1 MGRKAPTQVG
11 DTGCFLGPLTSLRR
25 ALSRHRHAAQ
35 HPLPLTRKDLTRVSS
50 FPAVDRRPAPRAVP
64 SSERTKHQPGQPP
77 VRPLDGASQLLQ
89 ASMRAWCVPDFHP
102 DGT

>member
-1 MGRKAPTQVG
+1 MDRQERGPDQPEESNIPGADTQPS
-11 DTGCFLGPLTSLRR
+11 TPLL
-25 ALSRHRHAAQ
+25 
-35 HPLPLTRKDLTRVSS
+35 LTRKALTRVSS

-77 VRPLDGASQLLQ
+77 VRLLHGASQLLQ
-89 ASMRAWCVPDFHP
+89 ASVGAWCVPDFHP